1 MTYYLCWSALFH
13 MDHSIILKAYL
24 DPVSATLLVLKNI
37 HDARVHTQ
45 EQIEYEQGLQPKI
58 NHSKYLQA
66 HQ

>member
-45 EQIEYEQGLQPKI
+45 EQIEYEQGL
-58 NHSKYLQA
+58 
-66 HQ
+66 